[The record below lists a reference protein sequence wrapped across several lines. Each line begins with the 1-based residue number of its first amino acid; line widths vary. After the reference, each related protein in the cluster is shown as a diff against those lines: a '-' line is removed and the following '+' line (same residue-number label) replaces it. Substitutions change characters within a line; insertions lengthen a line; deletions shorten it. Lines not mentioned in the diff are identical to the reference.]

1 MDQLIDAFFNI
12 DVLLRTK
19 EFYLYGLTTSLRLIV
34 FSGMCAMGWGLLLSV
49 IRNSNLRFINYPII
63 VYTDVLRSL
72 PILANMLLLYYALP
86 FVGISMSS
94 FWAATIALSL
104 TGGAYYA
111 EIFRSG
117 IEVIH
122 RGQTE
127 AARSLGLT
135 YLKTMRY
142 VILPQAIRVVLPP
155 LTTNTLEFIKSTA
168 AASVVALPDI
178 LNEAMQAQNVTFSPT
193 PLMVALVFYIL
204 VCYPLVLL
212 IEHFE
217 NSYHKR

>member
-1 MDQLIDAFFNI
+1 
-12 DVLLRTK
+12 
-19 EFYLYGLTTSLRLIV
+19 
-34 FSGMCAMGWGLLLSV
+34 MGWGLLLSV

>member
-1 MDQLIDAFFNI
+1 MDQLIAAFFNI
-12 DVLLRTK
+12 DVLVRTK
-19 EFYLYGLTTSLRLIV
+19 EFYLYGLSTSLRLIV
-34 FSGMCAMGWGLLLSV
+34 LSGTCAMGWGLLLSV
-49 IRNSNLRFINYPII
+49 IRNINLRFFNYPII
-63 VYTDVLRSL
+63 IYTDVLRSL

-94 FWAATIALSL
+94 FAAATIALSL

-142 VILPQAIRVVLPP
+142 VILPQAIRIVLPP

-212 IEHFE
+212 IGHFE
-217 NSYHKR
+217 KSYHKR